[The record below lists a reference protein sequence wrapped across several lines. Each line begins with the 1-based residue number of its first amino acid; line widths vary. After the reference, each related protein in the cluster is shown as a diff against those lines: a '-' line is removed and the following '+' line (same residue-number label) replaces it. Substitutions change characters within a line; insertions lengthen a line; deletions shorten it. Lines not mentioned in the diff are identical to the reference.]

1 MSEAR
6 GWQQLAEV
14 GSLWALRAMNAL
26 YRRFGR
32 RFAVVVLYPIAAYF
46 TLRYP
51 RVRAASRAYQEPLRA
66 AGGGEGGAPAR
77 PGAFR
82 HVLEFA
88 VQIFDRMVSWGD
100 SFDRIEM
107 EKSRSVAL
115 LELARQGRGGILVGA
130 HLGSFDLLR
139 LVADRYDVRVNVLMF
154 TAHADRINAFFE
166 RLDPRSRVRVLPID
180 PDSVQT
186 AFAVRRC
193 VERGEFVG
201 ILADRVPPGG
211 RGRTARVPFLGRPA
225 SFPTTPFELAVLL
238 GCPLLFCLCLR
249 TGDARYEALARALYE
264 GGPVPRS
271 ERAARATALLA
282 AYVRELE
289 AACRRAPE
297 QWFNFYDFWGGA
309 EALGEDGD
317 RPEGRAAAALDL
329 HGEGNHVEV
338 TRG

>member
-1 MSEAR
+1 VSEAR

-14 GSLWALRAMNAL
+14 GSIAALRAMNAL

-32 RFAVVVLYPIAAYF
+32 RFTVVVLYPVAAYF
-46 TLRYP
+46 TLRYS
-51 RVRAASRAYQEPLRA
+51 RIRAASRDYQDALRA
-66 AGGGEGGAPAR
+66 AAGGDAAPA

-88 VQIFDRMVSWGD
+88 VQLFDRMVSWGD

-107 EKSRSVAL
+107 EKAGSVAL
-115 LELARQGRGGILVGA
+115 LELARAGRGGILVGA

-139 LVADRYDVRVNVLMF
+139 LVADRHDVRVNVLMF

-166 RLDPRSRVRVLPID
+166 RLDPKSRVRVLPID

-193 VERGEFVG
+193 VESGEFVG

-211 RGRTARVPFLGRPA
+211 RGRAAEVPFLGRLA

-249 TGDARYEALARALYE
+249 TGDARYEALARTLYD
-264 GGPVPRS
+264 GGPLPRGA
-271 ERAARATALLA
+271 RAARAAELLA

-289 AACRRAPE
+289 TACRRAPA
-297 QWFNFYDFWGGA
+297 QWFNFYDFWSSGGQ
-309 EALGEDGD
+309 DGD
-317 RPEGRAAAALDL
+317 RPERGAAPALDL
-329 HGEGNHVEV
+329 HRKGDHVEV

>member
-1 MSEAR
+1 VSEAR

-32 RFAVVVLYPIAAYF
+32 RFAVVVLYPVAAYF

-51 RVRAASRAYQEPLRA
+51 RVRSASRGFLEA
-66 AGGGEGGAPAR
+66 AHADVGT
-77 PGAFR
+77 FR

-100 SFDRIEM
+100 SFDRVEM

-211 RGRTARVPFLGRPA
+211 RGRTALAPFLGRPA
-225 SFPTTPFELAVLL
+225 AFPTTPFELAVLL

-249 TGDARYEALARALYE
+249 TGDARYEALAHTLYD
-264 GGPVPRS
+264 GGPLPRA
-271 ERAARATALLA
+271 ERAARAGALLH

-289 AACRRAPE
+289 TACRRAPE
-297 QWFNFYDFWGGA
+297 QWFNFYDFWAPPASASPLAGQ
-309 EALGEDGD
+309 DGD
-317 RPEGRAAAALDL
+317 RSERGSAAPLDL
-329 HGEGNHVEV
+329 HGQSNHVEI